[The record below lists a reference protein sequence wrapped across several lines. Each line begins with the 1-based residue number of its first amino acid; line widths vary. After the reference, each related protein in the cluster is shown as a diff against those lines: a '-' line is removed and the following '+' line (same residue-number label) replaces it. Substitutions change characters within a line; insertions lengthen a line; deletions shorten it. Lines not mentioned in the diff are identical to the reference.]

1 VVGLRERQSTADH
14 IVRALRG
21 AIQNGDLADGM
32 ELSQV
37 ALAQHF
43 GVSRVPVREALR
55 ALEAEGWISA
65 PANLR
70 ATVQS
75 LTPAEIDEIFR
86 IRRLIEPD
94 LLGRAIPNIDEAMV
108 AELRARCTAM
118 DSLQDHA
125 SWVEGN
131 REFHR
136 ALLAPSGATFTLR
149 LVEQLSAQMQ
159 RYLSRLRAQSLRQQE
174 AGAEHEALV
183 EAVARQNVRK
193 AQSIL
198 RQHIDHSREGILDA
212 LREDS

>member
-1 VVGLRERQSTADH
+1 QFARSKVNTVFTPAAHRFQEDILKPSVYSAVPVVGLRERQSTADH
-14 IVRALRG
+14 IVRALRS

-43 GVSRVPVREALR
+43 GVSGVPVREALR

-65 PANLR
+65 PTNLR

-108 AELRARCTAM
+108 AELRARCAAM

-125 SWVEGN
+125 NWVE
-131 REFHR
+131 
-136 ALLAPSGATFTLR
+136 
-149 LVEQLSAQMQ
+149 
-159 RYLSRLRAQSLRQQE
+159 
-174 AGAEHEALV
+174 
-183 EAVARQNVRK
+183 
-193 AQSIL
+193 
-198 RQHIDHSREGILDA
+198 
-212 LREDS
+212 